1 MVLAAKRALRVG
13 SLAAAAAALLAPP
26 VSDAASCTPGAITTA
41 PTTEFVAFASL
52 ERLEVRGGR
61 IGAADWEWGLGV
73 NTQQAGS
80 FVNQSLDWISGR
92 PFTWDLTYAADGS
105 ATIVVSDGTVQRFSR
120 TFAPSTA
127 PGMRAGNAL
136 RLYVKASADSGAA
149 RVAATLSGINGAP
162 TNVSIGTLGNST
174 FSDQTA
180 VVAYAASATPFRAVG
195 TVTLT
200 FSGSAPPTGSR
211 LNFIVTAGNVPCDG
225 GGGPLPAPR
234 VVNPSP
240 PNSASIPAD
249 SLPLIGASFED
260 AGGGVVASS
269 ARLVID
275 GTDVTSSAAV
285 TAMGISFR
293 PLMALP
299 EGTHNAIV
307 TVSNSTG
314 QSTSLTW
321 AFSTASAP
329 LIEGVTPETV
339 ATTRR
344 RPTIRASFS
353 DVGAGV
359 DPALVVLLVDGADVT
374 AQAMVTSSQIEYT
387 PATDMAFGERA
398 VSVRVVDRAGNA
410 TTKPWTFSV
419 IEVPPPT
426 TSTGTRGA
434 VDLPVIA
441 VPVP

>member
-1 MVLAAKRALRVG
+1 MRVG
-13 SLAAAAAALLAPP
+13 LLVSSVAVLLSPRVGTAAT
-26 VSDAASCTPGAITTA
+26 CTPGAITTA

-61 IGAADWEWGLGV
+61 LGAADWEWGLGV
-73 NTQQAGS
+73 NTQQSGS
-80 FVNQSLDWISGR
+80 FVSQSLDWISGR

-105 ATIVVSDGTVQRFSR
+105 ATITVRDGAEQRFSR
-120 TFAPSTA
+120 TFTPSAA
-127 PGMRAGNAL
+127 PGMRSGNAL

-149 RVAATLSGINGAP
+149 RVAATLSEINGAP
-162 TNVSIGTLGNST
+162 ANVSISTLGDST
-174 FSDQTA
+174 FSDQTT
-180 VVAYAASATPFRAVG
+180 VVAHAATATPFRAVG

-234 VVNPSP
+234 VVNPTP
-240 PNSASIPAD
+240 PNGASIPAD
-249 SLPLIGASFED
+249 ALPLIGVGFED
-260 AGGGVVASS
+260 AGGGIAASS

-275 GTDVTSSAAV
+275 GTDVTSSATV
-285 TAMGISFR
+285 TATGISFR
-293 PLMALP
+293 PLAALP
-299 EGTHNAIV
+299 EGAHSATAAV
-307 TVSNSTG
+307 TNLSG

-321 AFSTASAP
+321 GFSTASAP
-329 LIEGVTPETV
+329 QIEGVTPEAV

-344 RPTIRASFS
+344 RSTIRASFS

-359 DPALVVLLVDGADVT
+359 DPARVVLLVDGVDVT
-374 AQAMVTSSQIEYT
+374 AQATVSSAQIEYT
-387 PATDMAFGERA
+387 PANDMALGERA
-398 VSVRVVDRAGNA
+398 VSLRIVDHAGNA

-426 TSTGTRGA
+426 TLSGTRGA
-434 VDLPVIA
+434 VELPVVA